1 MIKDERKVW
10 GIYQYLPG
18 GQKHKLLEYMK
29 KYYLAHKSDY
39 LVTLKILVQS
49 NLFHGLVLEMLGK
62 FEKKFMSLKILIP

>member
-1 MIKDERKVW
+1 
-10 GIYQYLPG
+10 
-18 GQKHKLLEYMK
+18 MK